1 MRSDVEEWVMAFM
14 NKRSASMRRG
24 GGNGTPRI
32 EKPMVRFVTAKQ
44 EKRIE
49 EIRAAF
55 RPEPKQKVTL
65 PKFSWDKTNDE

>member
-1 MRSDVEEWVMAFM
+1 MAFM
-14 NKRSASMRRG
+14 NKRSKGSRRG
-24 GGNGTPRI
+24 GASGTSRI

-65 PKFSWDKTNDE
+65 PKFSWDKTNDK